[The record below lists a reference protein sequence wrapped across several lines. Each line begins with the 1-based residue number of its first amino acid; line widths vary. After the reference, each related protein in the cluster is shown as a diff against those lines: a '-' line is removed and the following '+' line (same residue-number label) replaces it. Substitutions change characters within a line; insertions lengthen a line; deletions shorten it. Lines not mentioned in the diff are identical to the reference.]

1 MKNSA
6 LTASVLVVLCSLLQ
20 ACPVDKLAEMG
31 TAEWVVDA
39 SRSERPAP
47 SEGRAGAADRVA
59 SLPVSACQSLTA
71 QAWRYQMQ
79 RFFHARGFQRL
90 AARGASRQPELRW
103 PWPTVAFP
111 AVPVRCEQK

>member
-1 MKNSA
+1 M
-6 LTASVLVVLCSLLQ
+6 CSLLQ

-39 SRSERPAP
+39 LRSERPAP

-59 SLPVSACQSLTA
+59 SLPVSACRPLTGL
-71 QAWRYQMQ
+71 AWRYLKQ
-79 RFFHARGFQRL
+79 RFFHVRGFQRF
-90 AARGASRQPELRW
+90 AACGAGRQPELRW

-111 AVPVRCEQK
+111 TVPVRCEQK